1 MNYKFTTDWT
11 WKGKKWKFIKS
22 NLPSDNINTRCLEIG
37 AFEGRTTITLS
48 KYFDYVD
55 VVDPW
60 KDYWDIP
67 DASEAYERF
76 KHNTQ
81 ECNNIVVY
89 RDESKKILPLLNHY
103 TYDLIYI
110 DGDHSVDAVYNDI
123 KMSCNLL
130 KEDGVIIIDD
140 YKEKTL
146 PEVRLGVIKWLEEDN
161 NLHKIHFQS
170 DNKQCCFKFKKDI
183 Y

>member
-1 MNYKFTTDWT
+1 MNYKFTNDWT
-11 WKGKKWKFIKS
+11 HTKFIES
-22 NLPSDNINTRCLEIG
+22 NLPTDNINTRCLEIG
-37 AFEGRTTITLS
+37 AFEGRTTLILS

-60 KDYWDIP
+60 KDYWDIT

-81 ECNNIVVY
+81 ECNNVAVY
-89 RDESKKILPLLNHY
+89 RDESSKTLPFLNHY

-110 DGDHSVDAVYNDI
+110 DGDHSADAVYNDI

-130 KEDGVIIIDD
+130 KENGVIIVDD

-170 DNKQCCFKFKKDI
+170 DKVQCCFKFKKDI